1 MTPFSLYAVNFPEN
15 IKANRCS
22 GSSGMLKAVQ
32 FRVQNFKNVEDS
44 GWIPI
49 ENVTCFVGRNESG
62 KTTLLKALHKFN
74 PAIAEPYNAQREF
87 PRDRFTKDFKNAKD
101 WPVCSVTFE
110 ITGEVSSRC
119 QAEIGEGKVPKTAT
133 YTRNYDG
140 HLSTLVFD
148 PPLKS
153 EVINPSSLVD
163 ALNAA
168 AKSARRL
175 KASTPEEE
183 EATAAVRTAVATW
196 ATGWVTKLAA
206 VSDLKPKAELL
217 QSLKAESE
225 GKASPLTA
233 ELVEALQEV
242 LLPLLEQ
249 AQKKLLFNRLHEI
262 LEPAIPVFI
271 YFENFG
277 VLDSAIYLPRFLQD
291 LKERPND
298 PKIRTIQAMFK
309 HVNLEAVELEKLG
322 IEKTAV
328 AKQQG
333 QPVTPEMIAEDQQN
347 KELRS
352 VKLNAASLDISKR
365 FSDWWQQRRHEI
377 VYEADGNYFRIW
389 VSDDRRPGV
398 KIELESRSKGFQ
410 WFFSFYL
417 VFLVESEDGHKNA
430 ILLLDEPG
438 LNLHPTAQQELVS
451 FFETLSKKNQ
461 ILYSTHSPFLIDG
474 QHIERVRPV
483 TEDEHGHS
491 NIAIGEWP
499 KDRETIFP
507 LQAAAGYAMLQALFQ
522 HKDNVLVEGMS
533 DYYYLTAL
541 AFQCAKA
548 GKPTLPEKIY
558 ITPCGGTKYVG
569 HIASL
574 FLGQKVRPVVLLD
587 GDDAGRV
594 RKDAL
599 MKALYS
605 GHEKS
610 VLMLSDTLKMT
621 ECEIEDVLGEA
632 IVLPALN
639 EVLGKK
645 IALTDEDKKG
655 AALPDRIKAAALRLK
670 MDLPDGWKGATAV
683 TLVAQWAKSDT
694 ALPSEVLE
702 RASTLFAEIAS
713 RFKKT

>member
-1 MTPFSLYAVNFPEN
+1 MLRAVE
-15 IKANRCS
+15 
-22 GSSGMLKAVQ
+22 

-44 GWIPI
+44 GWIPL

-74 PAIAEPYNAQREF
+74 PAIAEPYNPQREF
-87 PRDRFTKDFKNAKD
+87 PRDRFTRDFKDGKD
-101 WPVCSVTFE
+101 WPVCSVTFV
-110 ITGEVSSRC
+110 ITGEVLAAV
-119 QAEIGEGKVPKTAT
+119 QAEVGDGKAPKTAT

-140 HLSTLVFD
+140 RLSTLNFD
-148 PPLKS
+148 PPLVS
-153 EVINPSSLVD
+153 EVLKPKELLV

-175 KASTPEEE
+175 KAPSAEEE
-183 EATAAVRTAVATW
+183 EATAVVRNVVATW
-196 ATGWVTKLAA
+196 ATGWISKLTPI
-206 VSDLKPKAELL
+206 SDLKAHAKLIETLTAETE
-217 QSLKAESE
+217 A
-225 GKASPLTA
+225 KASPLTA
-233 ELVEALQEV
+233 DLVEALQEV
-242 LLPLLEQ
+242 LAPLKELVK
-249 AQKKLLFNRLHEI
+249 QKSLFSRLHEL
-262 LEPAIPVFI
+262 LEPELPVFI

-291 LKERPND
+291 LKEKPND
-298 PKIRTIQAMFK
+298 PKVRTIQAMFK
-309 HVNLEAVELEKLG
+309 HVNLEAAELEKLG
-322 IEKTAV
+322 IEKSAL

-333 QPVTPEMIAEDQQN
+333 QPVTPTMIAEDQQN

-377 VYEADGNYFRIW
+377 VYEADGNYFRVWI
-389 VSDDRRPGV
+389 SDDRRPGV

-438 LNLHPTAQQELVS
+438 LNLHPTAQQELIS
-451 FFETLSKKNQ
+451 FFEALSEKNQ

-483 TEDEHGHS
+483 TEDDAGHS
-491 NIAIGEWP
+491 NISIGEWP
-499 KDRETIFP
+499 KDRDTIFP

-522 HKDNVLVEGMS
+522 HKNNVLVEGMS

-541 AFQCAKA
+541 SFQCAKA
-548 GKPTLPEKIY
+548 GKPTLPDKIY

-599 MKALYS
+599 MKELYA
-605 GHEKS
+605 GHEKA
-610 VLMLSDTLKMT
+610 VLMLGDVLKIP
-621 ECEIEDVLGEA
+621 ECEIEDILGA
-632 IVLPALN
+632 DIVLPALN
-639 EVLGKK
+639 EVLGKT
-645 IALTDEDKKG
+645 IVITSEDKKG
-655 AALPDRIKAAALRLK
+655 SLPTQIKAAAKRL
-670 MDLPDGWKGATAV
+670 DIELPDGWKGATAV
-683 TLVAQWAKSDT
+683 TIVAQWAKDGTS
-694 ALPSEVLE
+694 LSSEVLD
-702 RASTLFAEIAS
+702 RASALFTEIGS
-713 RFKKT
+713 RFSKGTA